1 MMKKTVFTA
10 LVAVLLVG
18 LFSAG
23 SLAQESCP
31 VPAGTKVV
39 LLESSWSFDPEA
51 GLLKGTATVFNAS
64 SADAIAPGVMIGL
77 YNLQGEM
84 FDNFIIRGKQARLAP
99 GDKTE
104 VEFHVQLK
112 AIPLSVMISP
122 IEGMAVT

>member
-1 MMKKTVFTA
+1 LMKKTVFTA
-10 LVAVLLVG
+10 LAAVLLVG

-31 VPAGTKVV
+31 VPAGTKVI
-39 LLESSWSFDPEA
+39 LLESSWSVDPEA

-64 SADAIAPGVMIGL
+64 SSDAIAPGVMISL
-77 YNLQGEM
+77 YDLQGEK
-84 FDNFIIRGKQARLAP
+84 FDSFNIRGKHARVAP

-104 VEFHVQLK
+104 VEFQVQLK
-112 AIPLSVMISP
+112 AIPLSVMIGP